1 VSCPAFIRICL
12 LAASVPAL
20 AACSLAPQYIRPEPP
35 VPAELKAVEGAAADG
50 QGMFQAGWRDFFTD
64 PRLLALIEAGLETNR
79 DLRLA
84 ALTVAEAGARA
95 RLQNAELF
103 PTLEAE
109 GRDAYSGTLQKG
121 TGQTNRFEATGTAS
135 FVLDLFGRLRSQS
148 EDALHTYLGAR
159 EGEKAVRIALVA
171 QVASDYLAER
181 LAEEQLSV
189 ARNTMKI
196 LRESYAFINSRIQAG
211 QASLLDLEQARS
223 MIESA
228 RANVAQREREVIQS
242 RTALQL
248 LVGDFAE
255 LPLPPAVPLARQS
268 LAALP
273 QGVSSDV
280 LLNRPDI
287 MEAEHNLMAAN
298 ADIGAARAAF
308 FPSISLTG
316 NLGYTSDELNT
327 LISPGTSF
335 WSFVPTIRLPV
346 FTGGRNRANLELA
359 EIRKEKS
366 IVEYEK
372 SIQAAFREVAD
383 ALLSRAS
390 FIEQSA
396 AQKRYLAIQRQVMEL
411 ALNRYVNGAVSYL
424 EVLDAQRNIFQAEQ
438 DLLML
443 RRDQLLNE
451 ISLYSALGGGL
462 H

>member
-1 VSCPAFIRICL
+1 VSHPALIRIYF
-12 LAASVPAL
+12 LAISALPL
-20 AACSLAPQYIRPEPP
+20 AACSLAPPYVRPEPP
-35 VPAELKAVEGAAADG
+35 VPAELGAADDAAADG
-50 QGMFQAGWRDFFTD
+50 MFGTGWRDFFTD
-64 PRLLALIEAGLETNR
+64 QRLMALIEAGLETNR

-84 ALTVAEAGARA
+84 ALAVAEARARA
-95 RLQNAELF
+95 RLQNAERL
-103 PTLEAE
+103 PTLEVE
-109 GRDAYSGTLQKG
+109 GSDTYSGTLQKG
-121 TGQTNRFEATGTAS
+121 AGQANRFEAAGLAS
-135 FVLDLFGRLRSQS
+135 FELDLFGRLRSLS
-148 EDALHTYLGAR
+148 EAALHAYLGAR

-171 QVASDYLAER
+171 QVARAYLAER
-181 LAEEQLSV
+181 LAEEQLGV
-189 ARNTMKI
+189 ARNTLKL

-211 QASLLDLEQARS
+211 QASFLDLEQARS
-223 MIESA
+223 MTESA
-228 RANVAQREREVIQS
+228 RASVAQREREAIQS

-248 LVGDFAE
+248 LVGDFSE

-273 QGVSSDV
+273 PGVSSGV

-287 MEAEHNLMAAN
+287 MEAEHKLMAAN

-316 NLGYTSDELNT
+316 RLGYMSDDLRT
-327 LISPGTSF
+327 LISPGASF
-335 WSFVPTIRLPV
+335 WSFSPTVSLPI

-359 EIRKEKS
+359 EIRKESS

-372 SIQAAFREVAD
+372 SIQTAFREAAD

-390 FIEQSA
+390 FIDQLAGQE
-396 AQKRYLAIQRQVMEL
+396 RYLAIQRQVMEL

-451 ISLYSALGGGL
+451 INLYSALGGGL
-462 H
+462 R

>member
-1 VSCPAFIRICL
+1 MAFL
-12 LAASVPAL
+12 PL
-20 AACSLAPQYIRPEPP
+20 AACSLAPTYARPEAP
-35 VPAELKAVEGAAADG
+35 VPAELKATEEAVS
-50 QGMFQAGWRDFFTD
+50 QAPLSVGWRDFFTD
-64 PRLLALIEAGLETNR
+64 ERLLALIEAGLESNR
-79 DLRLA
+79 DLRIA
-84 ALTVAEAGARA
+84 ALTLAEARVLA
-95 RLQNAELF
+95 RLQNAERL
-103 PTLEAE
+103 PTAE
-109 GRDAYSGTLQKG
+109 VQGSDTYAGTFRQGAEKPRD
-121 TGQTNRFEATGTAS
+121 RFEASGMVS
-135 FVLDLFGRLRSQS
+135 FELDLFGRLKSMS
-148 EDALHTYLGAR
+148 DAALHTYLGAQ
-159 EGEKAVRIALVA
+159 EGKKAVQIALVA
-171 QVASDYLAER
+171 QVARAYLAAR
-181 LAEEQLSV
+181 LAEEQLDV
-189 ARNTMKI
+189 ARNTLKI

-211 QASLLDLEQARS
+211 QASFLDLEQARS

-228 RANVAQREREVIQS
+228 GANVAQREREAVKS
-242 RTALQL
+242 RTALRL

-273 QGVSSDV
+273 QGVSSEV

-298 ADIGAARAAF
+298 ANIGAARAAF

-316 NLGYTSDELNT
+316 RLGYMSDELNT

-335 WSFVPTIRLPV
+335 WSFLPSINLPI

-372 SIQAAFREVAD
+372 SIQTAFREAAD
-383 ALLSRAS
+383 ALLSRES
-390 FIEQSA
+390 FIDQLA
-396 AQKRYLAIQRQVMEL
+396 AQKRYLAIQRQVREL

-424 EVLDAQRNIFQAEQ
+424 EVLDAQRNIFPAEQ

-451 ISLYSALGGGL
+451 INLYTALGGGL